1 MIRALQIGLGALLL
15 LYPFWVSYSLSRQ
28 WLLGVAAV
36 LIFAGVMRL
45 FISRASALWP
55 LSLLAIIC
63 GGSSALLNDPFWLKL
78 YPVMMS
84 IGALSIFAATLI
96 RPPSM
101 IERLARLAEPNL
113 PEAGVRWTRQVTWV
127 WCGFFVL
134 NALIASWTVIWGT
147 QQQWLLYNGF
157 ISYLLMAVLF
167 GGEFVLRKRKQR
179 LNSL

>member
-1 MIRALQIGLGALLL
+1 MTRALQIGLGALLL

-36 LIFAGVMRL
+36 LIIAGALRL
-45 FISRASALWP
+45 IVSRASALWP
-55 LSLLAIIC
+55 LSLFAILC
-63 GGSSALLNDPFWLKL
+63 GSCSALLRDPLWLQL
-78 YPVMMS
+78 YPVLMS
-84 IGALSIFAATLI
+84 LGALCIFTATLI

-101 IERLARLAEPNL
+101 IERLARIVEPDL

-127 WCGFFVL
+127 WCGFFVI
-134 NALIASWTVIWGT
+134 NALIASWTVVWGT

-157 ISYLLMAVLF
+157 ISYLLMAALF
-167 GGEFVLRKRKQR
+167 GAEFLLRKRQQR